1 MTELLNVSAP
11 TTERLGVEAIPERTR
26 RAPLR
31 AVETTE
37 SPLPLISVQALA
49 DKEAELN
56 KRSAAL
62 AQTAATYQV
71 VAKVLA
77 VRSQLLLAL
86 IGAFTLA
93 MYAMSWQSTA
103 GLFLL
108 IAWCLLTIMPLT
120 LLEWSGRPRRG

>member
-1 MTELLNVSAP
+1 LSELLNVSAP
-11 TTERLGVEAIPERTR
+11 TTERLGVEAVPERAR

-31 AVETTE
+31 AVET
-37 SPLPLISVQALA
+37 SDPPLPLISLQALA

-77 VRSQLLLAL
+77 IRSQLLLAV
-86 IGAFTLA
+86 IGAFVLS
-93 MYAMSWQSTA
+93 MYAMSWQTNA
-103 GLFLL
+103 GLLVL
-108 IAWCLLTIMPLT
+108 IAWCLLTVMPLVA
-120 LLEWSGRPRRG
+120 LEWRGRPGRQ